1 MATFLPL
8 LFSGW
13 AKYGALAPGVC
24 LVPSPFRDPQ
34 ARASMCRYRVQTR
47 CTTRRVGLRALI
59 IDDSAVMRKVIE
71 RALHQAGLDLSE
83 VLQASNGEEALQALR
98 DDGGNASPLA
108 LILSDINMP
117 VMDGLQFLEQR
128 RKENLAQG
136 VPVVMITTE
145 GSEPFVLRAIAA
157 GAQGYICKPFTA
169 EQVKARVLPLLRAA

>member
-1 MATFLPL
+1 M
-8 LFSGW
+8 
-13 AKYGALAPGVC
+13 
-24 LVPSPFRDPQ
+24 
-34 ARASMCRYRVQTR
+34 
-47 CTTRRVGLRALI
+47 RALI

-83 VLQASNGEEALQALR
+83 VVQASNGEEALQILR
-98 DDGGNASPLA
+98 EGGNLA
-108 LILSDINMP
+108 LIMSDINMP

-128 RKENLAQG
+128 RKENLAVG

-169 EQVKARVLPLLRAA
+169 EQVKARVLPLVRAA

>member
-1 MATFLPL
+1 MLKVA
-8 LFSGW
+8 
-13 AKYGALAPGVC
+13 V
-24 LVPSPFRDPQ
+24 LVPIQNLDQIQDRE
-34 ARASMCRYRVQTR
+34 
-47 CTTRRVGLRALI
+47 VGLRALI

-71 RALHQAGLDLSE
+71 RALRQAGLDLSE
-83 VLQASNGEEALQALR
+83 VLQAANGEEALQALR
-98 DDGGNASPLA
+98 DDGGNSSPLE

-128 RKENLAQG
+128 KQENLAHG

-169 EQVKARVLPLLRAA
+169 EQVKARVLPLLRVA